1 MAKTKIMASEN
12 SLKESKFIKKL
23 KDYLRA
29 KDELKK
35 MEEDVKEMEKE
46 IFKNPEL
53 LPDLVVVD
61 DIKWKKQKRNPTVNI
76 TNKMI
81 EDAGLDLE
89 RIIPL
94 ATFSSTLVKTVYGES
109 GKKAVEET
117 DAYMDE
123 FAMKTI
129 SIFYKKS

>member
-1 MAKTKIMASEN
+1 M
-12 SLKESKFIKKL
+12 
-23 KDYLRA
+23 RA

-89 RIIPL
+89 RITPL

>member
-1 MAKTKIMASEN
+1 MASEN

>member
-12 SLKESKFIKKL
+12 SLKESRFIKKL

-29 KDELKK
+29 KAELKK
-35 MEEDVKEMEKE
+35 MEDDVKEMEKVV
-46 IFKNPEL
+46 FKNPEL
-53 LPDLVVVD
+53 LPEEIEVD
-61 DIKWKKQKRNPTVNI
+61 GVNWKKQKRNPTVNI

-89 RIIPL
+89 RISPL

-109 GKKAVEET
+109 GKRAVEET